1 MIEKIATI
9 LVNAE
14 EVAFICQR
22 LSSWYVEHF
31 RSYELVEHTCADPLV
46 PDPDVLTDYHPLA
59 AHTVGGK
66 LMVTPRTFI
75 LH

>member
-1 MIEKIATI
+1 MTI

-14 EVAFICQR
+14 EVAFICKR

-31 RSYELVEHTCADPLV
+31 RSYELDDHTCLSV
-46 PDPDVLTDYHPLA
+46 LDPDVLTDYHPLA
-59 AHTVGGK
+59 AYTVCGK
-66 LMVTPRTFI
+66 LMVTPRKFI